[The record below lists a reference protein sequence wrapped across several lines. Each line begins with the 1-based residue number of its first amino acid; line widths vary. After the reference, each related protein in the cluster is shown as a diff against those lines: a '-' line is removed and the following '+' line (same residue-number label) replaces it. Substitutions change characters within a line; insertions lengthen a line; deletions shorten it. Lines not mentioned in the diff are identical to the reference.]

1 MISGIKIFYTC
12 CIFLQQF
19 VNNVYFFPGFSD
31 PLDEPG
37 SGVDPSVDTV
47 PGAASNHESSA
58 EPTSGGDSAPPSPTG
73 SPLPK
78 KRKRK
83 EKVL

>member
-1 MISGIKIFYTC
+1 MF
-12 CIFLQQF
+12 IFL
-19 VNNVYFFPGFSD
+19 GFSD

-37 SGVDPSVDTV
+37 CGIDPAVDTV